1 MCKKA
6 FSIVLMLAMVFAVPA
21 YQAFAAEDDYEDMD
35 VYDLKVKIIQLEEN
49 LYNVGE
55 MVKDLTFNVQENQ
68 ALAEI
73 VKEMSFQFKK
83 SQGDLHSIVSLQ
95 DRIERDVIPQMISI
109 QSTVA
114 SVSASLN
121 EKIKA
126 LGIRVY
132 DTESSIQQLSAR
144 LKSNEDR
151 LRDLDGIDDY
161 VRSLNERLYSVEK
174 KLEMGAPGPD
184 DMGNND
190 GGTVSDEVIEMIA
203 ELDGKVG
210 MLSVKLQGLQGTQ
223 DSVDVMIGQLFDVE
237 AQVAA
242 IGDSIGN
249 VEFSL
254 SGLNSR
260 LGSLEATQTTFATFD
275 ELGEVQSQVDSLNA
289 ELQKARSA
297 SSTNFLIGILALL
310 SGVGALALVL
320 L

>member
-6 FSIVLMLAMVFAVPA
+6 FSIVLMLALVFAVPA

-35 VYDLKVKIIQLEEN
+35 IYDLKVKIVELEES
-49 LYNVGE
+49 LYKVGE

-83 SQGDLHSIVSLQ
+83 SESDLHSIVSLQ

-144 LKSNEDR
+144 IRSNEDR
-151 LRDLDGIDDY
+151 LRALDGIEGN
-161 VRSLNERLYSVEK
+161 VRSLNERLYAVEK

-184 DMGNND
+184 DMD
-190 GGTVSDEVIEMIA
+190 EGGTVSEEMINALA
-203 ELDGKVG
+203 ELDSKIN
-210 MLSVKLQGLQGTQ
+210 MLSMKVQGLQGTQ
-223 DSVDVMIGQLFDVE
+223 DTVDALAGSLFDLE
-237 AQVAA
+237 AQVV
-242 IGDSIGN
+242 SIGESVGS

-254 SGLNSR
+254 SGISSR
-260 LGSLEATQTTFATFD
+260 LANVEAMQSTFATFD